1 MEVDWERYQDS
12 YPYRVRVSLHYL
24 ERQSKSLKHR
34 VVAAVKRSLARNSA
48 FLAGVFAVL
57 WLLSALIAAVKRS
70 LARNSAF
77 LAGVFAVLWLLSA
90 PGGTY
95 GVAMVGV
102 GATVLAWTAFRVH
115 EKAFR
120 EAALVP
126 DDRVGDTPYQ
136 ERVSMTAMNYSD
148 AAVGVLLVASG
159 FAVRIVTSAA

>member
-24 ERQSKSLKHR
+24 ELQSKSLKHR
-34 VVAAVKRSLARNSA
+34 V
-48 FLAGVFAVL
+48 
-57 WLLSALIAAVKRS
+57 IAAVKRS